1 MKMKKII
8 LTIFVLMTSVY
19 AQEAGILLQHY
30 GFGETQNEA
39 KFTIHCSGD
48 VPIAK
53 IFVYVDG
60 EEIKTMSGANGG
72 YIIGPKMGVSFAL
85 TLEPGNHLIE
95 AKTPEGAYDSLELT
109 ISDYL
114 QENNHTPKEEQELP
128 FPKTIPLKVV
138 VVFLAISVIAF
149 FLLAKKSKLK

>member
-1 MKMKKII
+1 MKMKKIM
-8 LTIFVLMTSVY
+8 LTIFVLMASVY

-48 VPIAK
+48 VPIAE
-53 IFVYVDG
+53 IFIYVDG
-60 EEIKTMSGANGG
+60 KEIKTMSGANGG
-72 YIIGPKMGVSFAL
+72 YIIGPKMGVSFTL

-128 FPKTIPLKVV
+128 FTKTNLFKVIVIFLSVSV
-138 VVFLAISVIAF
+138 VAF